1 MFTDPLFLL
10 TATVAMLLL
19 GLAKG
24 GFAGVGMAAAPLL
37 SLYVPPLQALAITL
51 PVLMMQDIV
60 SLWWYRRDY
69 DAWNLKVM
77 IPGAVIGTGVAWAL
91 GSAVS
96 EDVTRLII
104 GVIGVGFVL
113 HTYLGRV
120 PPPGRPSTLGGVF
133 WGGCSAFTSTIASA
147 GMPPFAVHVLP
158 QRLEKMKLVGTITIF
173 FAVTNWLRIIPYV
186 GLGYLNRESL
196 TISAVLLP
204 LAIAFNFLGFYLVLR
219 LPTEAF
225 YRIAHT
231 LIFLISLVVMS
242 QGVIGLLR
250 GWAILPA

>member
-1 MFTDPLFLL
+1 
-10 TATVAMLLL
+10 MLLL

-133 WGGCSAFTSTIASA
+133 WGGSRPSR
-147 GMPPFAVHVLP
+147 PPSRQPGCRHSP
-158 QRLEKMKLVGTITIF
+158 CTCCRSD
-173 FAVTNWLRIIPYV
+173 WR
-186 GLGYLNRESL
+186 R
-196 TISAVLLP
+196 
-204 LAIAFNFLGFYLVLR
+204 
-219 LPTEAF
+219 
-225 YRIAHT
+225 
-231 LIFLISLVVMS
+231 
-242 QGVIGLLR
+242 
-250 GWAILPA
+250 

>member
-113 HTYLGRV
+113 HTYLGRRAAAGPAERARRRV
-120 PPPGRPSTLGGVF
+120 LGRLPRPSRRPSRRP
-133 WGGCSAFTSTIASA
+133 GCRHSPCTCCRS
-147 GMPPFAVHVLP
+147 
-158 QRLEKMKLVGTITIF
+158 
-173 FAVTNWLRIIPYV
+173 
-186 GLGYLNRESL
+186 
-196 TISAVLLP
+196 
-204 LAIAFNFLGFYLVLR
+204 
-219 LPTEAF
+219 
-225 YRIAHT
+225 
-231 LIFLISLVVMS
+231 
-242 QGVIGLLR
+242 
-250 GWAILPA
+250 GWRR